1 MDRSFES
8 PGSDAP
14 PAIRVG
20 VTNAASGAADYRFEK
35 PFRIG
40 RTEECEVCVKDEYVS
55 RAHVEVTFDSGCWWA
70 RDLNSSNGIYMNGER
85 VERTPLG
92 RTTIRLGVGGPFI
105 SFDVV
110 PKPVPEPVPPA
121 AVVHP
126 PPAPLPSSF
135 PPPLPQSPKPPG
147 SQPMSETMVNR
158 YVDHYFGQKFGDA
171 PVGEHT
177 MVMRQAFSRVQK
189 KQKRKY
195 GGIMA
200 VLGVLVLAAAAV
212 ALYYHQQASK
222 QKALAE
228 NLFYSMKSLDV
239 DIAGVEKLVMD
250 SNSQQGMAQIQKYQS
265 RRQEMEKNYDQFLT
279 SLHIYSDKISP
290 QDKLILRVARIFG
303 ECEIAMPP
311 GFVDEVNN
319 YIKKWQSSGRLKRDI
334 LTAQQNGYTKS
345 ITAELLA
352 QDLPPQFF
360 YLALQESDFDA
371 YISGPP
377 TRKGIAKGMWQF
389 IPETAV
395 KYGLHIG
402 PLADLRRPDPGDDR
416 HHYDLATKAAAR
428 YLKDLYST
436 DAEASGFLV
445 MACYNWGEDYVLP
458 LVRKLPPN
466 PKDRNFWRL
475 LALYKDKIPE
485 ETYNY
490 VFYIVS
496 AAVIGEDPRLFGFD
510 FDNPLAHL
518 ETR

>member
-1 MDRSFES
+1 MGPSES
-8 PGSDAP
+8 STSAAP
-14 PAIRVG
+14 PVIRVG
-20 VTNAASGAADYRFEK
+20 VTGAASGPGEYHFQKR
-35 PFRIG
+35 FRIG

-55 RAHVEVTFDSGCWWA
+55 RAHVEVTFENGNWWA
-70 RDLNSSNGIYMNGER
+70 RDLNSSNGIYINGER
-85 VERTPLG
+85 LERTPLD

-110 PKPVPEPVPPA
+110 
-121 AVVHP
+121 HP
-126 PPAPLPSSF
+126 PPPPVAV
-135 PPPLPQSPKPPG
+135 PPPATATPPAP
-147 SQPMSETMVNR
+147 SAKVNEPMSETMVNR

-177 MVMRQAFSRVQK
+177 MIVRQAFSKVQK

-195 GGIMA
+195 GWMMA
-200 VLGVLVLAAAAV
+200 VLGLLVLAAAAI
-212 ALYYHQQASK
+212 AFYYHEQASH

-228 NLFYSMKSLDV
+228 NLFYQMKSLDL
-239 DIAGVEKLVMD
+239 DIAAVEKLVMD
-250 SNSQQGMAQIQKYQS
+250 SNTQQGMDQIRKYQS
-265 RRQEMEKNYDQFLT
+265 RRKEMEKSYDQFLT
-279 SLHIYSDKISP
+279 SLHIYSAKISP
-290 QDKLILRVARIFG
+290 QEKLILRVARIFG

-311 GFVDEVNN
+311 GFVDEINT

-334 LTAQQNGYTKS
+334 LTAQQNGYTKT
-345 ITAELLA
+345 ITQALLA

-360 YLALQESDFDA
+360 YLALQESDFDPF
-371 YISGPP
+371 ISGPP

-416 HHYDLATKAAAR
+416 HHYELATKAAAQ

-436 DAEASGFLV
+436 DAQASGFLV

-466 PKDRNFWRL
+466 PRDRNFWRL
-475 LALYKDKIPE
+475 IAVDKDKIPE

-510 FDNPLAHL
+510 FDNPLAQL
-518 ETR
+518 ESR

>member
-1 MDRSFES
+1 MGPRES
-8 PGSDAP
+8 SASIAP
-14 PAIRVG
+14 PVIRVG
-20 VTNAASGAADYRFEK
+20 VTGAASGPGEYRFQK
-35 PFRIG
+35 SFRIG
-40 RTEECEVCVKDEYVS
+40 RTDECEVSIKDEYVS
-55 RAHVEVTFDSGCWWA
+55 RAHVEVAFENGRWWA

-85 VERTPLG
+85 VERTPLD
-92 RTTIRLGVGGPFI
+92 RTTIRLGVGGPFV
-105 SFDVV
+105 SFDV
-110 PKPVPEPVPPA
+110 
-121 AVVHP
+121 AVP
-126 PPAPLPSSF
+126 PPAP
-135 PPPLPQSPKPPG
+135 PPPPPTG
-147 SQPMSETMVNR
+147 VVSAPPPAQVKQPMTETMVNR
-158 YVDHYFGQKFGDA
+158 YMDHYFGQNSGDA

-177 MVMRQAFSRVQK
+177 MIVRQAFSKVQK

-195 GGIMA
+195 GWIMA
-200 VLGVLVLAAAAV
+200 VLGGLVLAAAAV
-212 ALYYHQQASK
+212 ALYYHQQAGK

-239 DIAGVEKLVMD
+239 DIAGVEKLVLD
-250 SNSQQGMAQIQKYQS
+250 SSSQQGLDQIHKLQS
-265 RRQEMEKNYDQFLT
+265 RRQEMEKDYDQFLN
-279 SLHIYSDKISP
+279 SLHIYSAKMSP

-334 LTAQQNGYTKS
+334 LLAQQNGYTKS
-345 ITAELLA
+345 ITAEFLA
-352 QDLPPQFF
+352 LDLPPQFF
-360 YLALQESDFDA
+360 YLALQESDFDP

-402 PLADLRRPDPGDDR
+402 PLAELRRPDPGDDR
-416 HHYDLATKAAAR
+416 HHYDLETKAAAR
-428 YLKDLYST
+428 YIKDLYST
-436 DAEASGFLV
+436 DAQASGFLV

-475 LALYKDKIPE
+475 LAVDKAKIPE

-510 FDNPLAHL
+510 FDNPLGHL
-518 ETR
+518 DTH